1 MQISNLDL
9 DFWNYDPKI
18 YFWVNL
24 GQESQSCPF
33 WLKIGT
39 HGISRM
45 LIIIPTLVFWIS
57 KPKFIFWQIWTEKVK
72 VACFVWKWTHTHT
85 HTYIVSRRCWF
96 LFRYRFSQMSN
107 LNLEDS
113 DSYSEISFLKLQIKL
128 ETPKSIF
135 WANLSRKNWILPFAW
150 KLVHRVS
157 CGCECKVT
165 DQGLEA
171 KIKMNNCNKCLLLL
185 YFHRS

>member
-1 MQISNLDL
+1 MVSLFMSYLCQNMKLLANKSGKLRL
-9 DFWNYDPKI
+9 FWFFLLFI
-18 YFWVNL
+18 YKKRKKFHLPSSGN
-24 GQESQSCPF
+24 QNTQ
-33 WLKIGT
+33 T
-39 HGISRM
+39 HTDTHRH
-45 LIIIPTLVFWIS
+45 TH
-57 KPKFIFWQIWTEKVK
+57 
-72 VACFVWKWTHTHT
+72 THTHT

-171 KIKMNNCNKCLLLL
+171 KLKMNNCDKCLLLL